1 MRGRPPK
8 PTEVK
13 RAQGNPGK
21 RKLNEQEPD
30 FEKALP
36 KPPSHLNK
44 SARAEWKRVAQELH
58 NKGVLTQMDR
68 AVLAAYAQAYG
79 RWHEAEE
86 KVNELGFVVK
96 TAMGNLV
103 QNPYLSIANR
113 AMQDM
118 TRIAA
123 EFGMTPA
130 SRTRVKAEGEKK
142 KSLAEELFG
151 PGVSDGEAQGQ

>member
-1 MRGRPPK
+1 
-8 PTEVK
+8 
-13 RAQGNPGK
+13 
-21 RKLNEQEPD
+21 
-30 FEKALP
+30 
-36 KPPSHLNK
+36 
-44 SARAEWKRVAQELH
+44 
-58 NKGVLTQMDR
+58 MDR

-79 RWHEAEE
+79 RWREAEK

-130 SRTRVKAEGEKK
+130 SRTRVKADGEKK

-151 PGVSDGEAQGQ
+151 TAVSDGETESH

>member
-13 RAQGNPGK
+13 KAQGNPGK
-21 RKLNEQEPD
+21 RKLNNQEPA
-30 FEKALP
+30 FEKTLP
-36 KPPSHLNK
+36 KPPDHLNK
-44 SARAEWKRVAQELH
+44 EARAEWKRVARELH
-58 NKGVLTQMDR
+58 EKGVLTKMDR

-79 RWHEAEE
+79 RWREAEK